1 MRRRAQGEKTVSYET
16 ITYELEK
23 GVVLLTLN
31 RPKSLNA
38 LNGTMVHELM
48 DAQARFAKDDDA
60 RVMVVTGAGRAFS
73 AGFDLKESDAS
84 DKRKGVLENKALLQ
98 LDFEMIMGFWHSP
111 KPTIAAVH
119 GYCLAGACEIALAC
133 DITIAGEDS
142 FFGEPELRFGAGIV
156 AMLMPWMT
164 GPKQAK
170 ELLFTGNDR
179 VPAKRALDIGII
191 NKVVPAGEH
200 VNEAKK
206 MAREI
211 AVMDKEAVVM
221 TKEAIHRAYDA
232 MGMRQALQHAVD
244 IDVQITSLDTPDR
257 MKFREVSKK
266 DGLKAALA
274 WRESRFAK

>member
-1 MRRRAQGEKTVSYET
+1 MTYET
-16 ITYELEK
+16 ITYAVAR
-23 GVVLLTLN
+23 GIATLTLN

-38 LNGTMVHELM
+38 FNGKMVEELI
-48 DAQARFAKDDDA
+48 DAQARFNADDDA

-73 AGFDLKESDAS
+73 AGFDLKESDAGE
-84 DKRKGVLENKALLQ
+84 KRKTLLEVRALLDI
-98 LDFEMIMGFWHSP
+98 DFRMIMGFWHSP

-119 GYCLAGACEIALAC
+119 GYCLAGACEVALAC
-133 DITIAGEDS
+133 DITIAGEDAL
-142 FFGEPELRFGAGIV
+142 FGEPELRFGAGIV

-191 NKVVPAGEH
+191 NRVVPTGTHLE
-200 VNEAKK
+200 EAMK

-232 MGMRQALQHAVD
+232 MGMGQALRHALD

-257 MKFREVSKK
+257 LTFRDISKRE
-266 DGLKAALA
+266 GLKAALA
-274 WRESRFAK
+274 WRESRFGGKD

>member
-1 MRRRAQGEKTVSYET
+1 
-16 ITYELEK
+16 
-23 GVVLLTLN
+23 
-31 RPKSLNA
+31 
-38 LNGTMVHELM
+38 
-48 DAQARFAKDDDA
+48 
-60 RVMVVTGAGRAFS
+60 
-73 AGFDLKESDAS
+73 
-84 DKRKGVLENKALLQ
+84 
-98 LDFEMIMGFWHSP
+98 MGFWHSP

-179 VPAKRALDIGII
+179 VPAKRALEIGII
-191 NKVVPAGEH
+191 NKVVAAGEH

-211 AVMDKEAVVM
+211 AVMDREAVVL

>member
-1 MRRRAQGEKTVSYET
+1 MRRRAQGETPVNYET
-16 ITYELEK
+16 ITYELER

-31 RPKSLNA
+31 RPKALNA

-73 AGFDLKESDAS
+73 AGFDLKESDAG
-84 DKRKGVLENKALLQ
+84 DKRKGVLENRALLQ
-98 LDFEMIMGFWHSP
+98 LDFDMIMGFWNSP

-119 GYCLAGACEIALAC
+119 GYCLAGACEVALAC
-133 DITIAGEDS
+133 DITIASEDS

-156 AMLMPWMT
+156 VMLMPWMT

-179 VPAKRALDIGII
+179 LPAKRALEIGII
-191 NKVVPAGEH
+191 NKVVPTGEH

-221 TKEAIHRAYDA
+221 TKDAIHRAYDA
-232 MGMRQALQHAVD
+232 MGMRQALQHALD

-257 MKFREVSKK
+257 IKFREVSKR

>member
-1 MRRRAQGEKTVSYET
+1 MSYET
-16 ITYELEK
+16 VLYEVER
-23 GVVLLTLN
+23 GVATLTLN

-38 LNGTMVHELM
+38 LNGKMVEELM
-48 DAQARFAKDDDA
+48 DVQRRFAKDDDV

-73 AGFDLKESDAS
+73 AGFDLKESDAGE
-84 DKRKGVLENKALLQ
+84 KRKSLLENRDLLQ
-98 LDFEMIMGFWHSP
+98 VDFDMIMGFWHVP

-119 GYCLAGACEIALAC
+119 GYCLAGACELALAC
-133 DITIAGEDS
+133 DITIAGEDAL
-142 FFGEPELRFGAGIV
+142 FGEPELRFGAGIV
-156 AMLMPWMT
+156 CMLMPWMT

-179 VPAKRALDIGII
+179 VPAKRALEIGLI
-191 NKVVPAGEH
+191 NKVVPQGTHLE
-200 VNEAKK
+200 EAKK

-211 AVMDKEAVVM
+211 AVMDKEAVTL

>member
-1 MRRRAQGEKTVSYET
+1 MSYEA
-16 ITYELEK
+16 ITYEVEK
-23 GVVLLTLN
+23 GVALLTLN
-31 RPKSLNA
+31 RPKALNA
-38 LNGTMVHELM
+38 LNGQMVHEIM
-48 DAQARFAKDDDA
+48 EAQAQFAKDDNA

-73 AGFDLKESDAS
+73 AGFDLKESDAAE
-84 DKRKGVLENKALLQ
+84 KRKGVLENKALLQ

-179 VPAKRALDIGII
+179 VPAKRALEIGII
-191 NKVVPAGEH
+191 NKVVAAGEH
-200 VNEAKK
+200 VTEAKK

-211 AVMDKEAVVM
+211 SVMDKEAVM
-221 TKEAIHRAYDA
+221 LTKEAIHRAYDA

-257 MKFREVSKK
+257 MKFREVSKR

-274 WRESRFAK
+274 WRESRFDK

>member
-1 MRRRAQGEKTVSYET
+1 MSYET

-48 DAQARFAKDDDA
+48 DAQQRFAKDDDA

>member
-73 AGFDLKESDAS
+73 AGFDLKESDAAE
-84 DKRKGVLENKALLQ
+84 KRKGVLENKALLQ

-156 AMLMPWMT
+156 VMLMPWMT

-179 VPAKRALDIGII
+179 VSAKRALEIGII
-191 NKVVPAGEH
+191 NKVVAAGEH

-211 AVMDKEAVVM
+211 AVMDKEAVM
-221 TKEAIHRAYDA
+221 LTKEAIHRAYDA

-257 MKFREVSKK
+257 IKFREVSKR